1 MKKLIIAITMILSIL
16 LTGCGEIDYTAVDLS
31 DSNVHIVEVP
41 RGATT
46 KKIAEL
52 LKTEGLIKN
61 SNHFKAAV
69 KEKSYDGKLQAGT
82 YSFTKAMDLNQI
94 IDSLKA
100 GKIYVET
107 EKVVIPEGYEL
118 YRIRE
123 ELLSLSWVNE
133 NKLDKALYETTY
145 DYKFLGD
152 GPSEQYLEGFLFPA
166 TYNFKVGTSEENI
179 VKIMLNKFDSVFK
192 DEYYDRIDK
201 LDIDINQLM
210 TMASIV
216 EREIMVDDERKIAAG
231 VFYNRIDDNM
241 KLQSCATVQYLLK
254 ERKANLSNA
263 DLKIESK
270 YNTYKYLG
278 LPPGPI
284 ASPGE
289 KSILAALYPEDSDYL
304 FFVKSD
310 KNDGSHVF
318 SKTLKEH
325 NIAKQKW
332 KKSLK
337 N

>member
-1 MKKLIIAITMILSIL
+1 MKKIAIAMMMILSVL
-16 LTGCGEIDYTAVDLS
+16 LMGCGEIDYSAVDVN
-31 DSNVHIVEVP
+31 DTNVHIVEVP

-52 LKTEGLIKN
+52 LKNEEIIRN

-94 IDSLKA
+94 IESLKS

-118 YRIRE
+118 YKIRE
-123 ELLSLSWVNE
+123 KLMELSWVDKT
-133 NKLDKALYETTY
+133 KLDKALYDTSY
-145 DYKFLGD
+145 DYKFLNGD
-152 GPSEQYLEGFLFPA
+152 IGERYLEGYLFPA
-166 TYNFKVGTSEENI
+166 TYNIKVGTSEEDI

-192 DEYYDRIDK
+192 DEYYDRMESMK
-201 LDIDINQLM
+201 IDINQLM

-216 EREIMVDDERKIAAG
+216 EREIMVDEERKIAAG
-231 VFYNRIDDNM
+231 VFYNRIDDRM

-270 YNTYKYLG
+270 YNTYKYAG

-289 KSILAALYPEDSDYL
+289 KSIIAALYPEDSDYL